1 GGEGIEESGDW
12 HDVPGVARAAQGS
25 SGLGRAAVRGPGGKN
40 GALVAEGQ
48 IGIFHHVPWMLERLR
63 RMQQRVEIKIER
75 FARSVFGCFHSLS
88 RTNIDTKPCR
98 LLAAA
103 AAPLTALGDGRI
115 G

>member
-1 GGEGIEESGDW
+1 
-12 HDVPGVARAAQGS
+12 
-25 SGLGRAAVRGPGGKN
+25 
-40 GALVAEGQ
+40 
-48 IGIFHHVPWMLERLR
+48 MLERLR

-88 RTNIDTKPCR
+88 RTNTDTKPCR

-103 AAPLTALGDGRI
+103 AARLTALGDGRI